1 MTIRLFGLTGGVAS
15 GKSTVAERFRAR
27 GMEVI
32 DADLVAREVVEPGS
46 DGLNEVVLTFGN
58 EVLAADGSLDRK
70 RLGAIVFGDPA
81 ARARLNGILHPRIR
95 ERTMELAAELE
106 RRGVELACY
115 EAALLVENGLADAFR
130 PVVVVAAPHELQRA
144 RIVARD
150 GLSEAEADAR
160 IASQLPLEDKIA
172 VADFVIHNVGGVDEL
187 RAEAD
192 RVLDAIVARHA
203 ESAR

>member
-1 MTIRLFGLTGGVAS
+1 
-15 GKSTVAERFRAR
+15 
-27 GMEVI
+27 
-32 DADLVAREVVEPGS
+32 
-46 DGLNEVVLTFGN
+46 
-58 EVLAADGSLDRK
+58 VLAADGSLDRK

-130 PVVVVAAPHELQRA
+130 PLVVVAAPHELQRA